1 MVAICGSCSSSAC
14 ARQLQVRV
22 RGSTEVVSLIAPPKP
37 KRSDDPVV
45 ACGQDAWEYLQKDA
59 PRRRALSRG
68 PGEKARERREQSQA
82 THRRWWLEIG
92 RALAIGRRTSD
103 TSHAY
108 YAWIKSVGF
117 DGMARNA
124 RRDAVWLVANIGA
137 LGELPDGLATPSTIR
152 QWANRRRAVASGRAN
167 GDRVTDADVAA
178 LQQAAAL
185 LRESARDARRSAA
198 ALDEAARLIG
208 KVNIAIKRRV

>member
-1 MVAICGSCSSSAC
+1 M
-14 ARQLQVRV
+14 
-22 RGSTEVVSLIAPPKP
+22 
-37 KRSDDPVV
+37 
-45 ACGQDAWEYLQKDA
+45 
-59 PRRRALSRG
+59 
-68 PGEKARERREQSQA
+68 
-82 THRRWWLEIG
+82 
-92 RALAIGRRTSD
+92 
-103 TSHAY
+103 
-108 YAWIKSVGF
+108 GF

-124 RRDAVWLVANIGA
+124 RRDAVWLVDNIGA

-167 GDRVTDADVAA
+167 GDRVTDADAA
-178 LQQAAAL
+178 VLQQAAAL